1 MLLFR
6 LMKRLLLIL
15 LLAILP
21 LQATWAAVA
30 TYCQHEKE
38 STSRHFGHHQHKH
51 EHEHQHAQAEEQQ
64 KDSSIKFHTDCLTCQ
79 AAAAAMIIPAVDAVP
94 IEAAS
99 VVQVSSDPLLIS
111 FPSSRPEKPK
121 WVFAA

>member
-1 MLLFR
+1 
-6 LMKRLLLIL
+6 MKRLLLIL

-38 STSRHFGHHQHKH
+38 STSRHFGHHQH

-94 IEAAS
+94 VETAS
-99 VVQVSSDPLLIS
+99 AVQVSSDPLLTS